1 MIASSTARKVPRGAR
16 RRQELVDVAEQ
27 LFLERGYV
35 DTTMQMVAETAG
47 ASKETLYRH
56 FASKELLL
64 AEIVGR
70 KATLISGPDAAIQ
83 QNGPPDQVLFEFGFG
98 LLRIIL
104 RSQSACLFRTVVAEA
119 DRSPQLGDLF
129 YARGPGVT
137 TERLAA
143 YLERASQLGELRC
156 EDPLGA
162 ARLFLGAVIAHYHV
176 RRLVQSSW
184 KLPTEAEIKRHV
196 QAAVSMFLACYAAR
210 GAAGAR
216 APHPPRGGPLSKP
229 KRITGKDR

>member
-1 MIASSTARKVPRGAR
+1 M
-16 RRQELVDVAEQ
+16 ELVDVAER
-27 LFLERGYV
+27 LFMERGYA
-35 DTTMQMVAETAG
+35 DTTMQMVAEAAG

-56 FASKELLL
+56 FDSKELLL

-83 QNGPPDQVLFEFGFG
+83 QDGPPHEVLLEFGIG

-119 DRSPQLGDLF
+119 ERSPQLGDLF

-143 YLERASQLGELRC
+143 YLERASRLGELRC
-156 EDPLGA
+156 KDALGA

-184 KLPTEAEIKRHV
+184 EPPTEPEIKRHV
-196 QAAVSMFLACYAAR
+196 KSAVSMFLACYAPEGIATPRPHRQSR
-210 GAAGAR
+210 GKR
-216 APHPPRGGPLSKP
+216 LSP
-229 KRITGKDR
+229 KGITGKNR